1 MAGFEEVEDRNIA
14 MEVEDEVLSQHED
27 GQGGLGW
34 EDEVV
39 EEVGEAKE
47 AEGEKKELGKKE
59 SASEV
64 KEWGSYRMET
74 GGWMQQC
81 SKHLSNMEKRMME
94 GEFLG
99 HEVVRQIGMLLTSFS
114 PPDGGLGV
122 APEAGFGHR
131 GEDDAAACEVL
142 PEGW

>member
-34 EDEVV
+34 EDGVV

-64 KEWGSYRMET
+64 KEWGEVR
-74 GGWMQQC
+74 WMQQC
-81 SKHLSNMEKRMME
+81 SKHLSNMEVRMME
-94 GEFLG
+94 GEFFG
-99 HEVVRQIGMLLTSFS
+99 HEVVRQIGNLLLTFS
-114 PPDGGLGV
+114 PPPGGIGDGS
-122 APEAGFGHR
+122 
-131 GEDDAAACEVL
+131 
-142 PEGW
+142 